1 MNQNIATGLVF
12 YRDPHDQLNF
22 LINCH
27 FEIKRPYDCSMLE
40 LHHFYL
46 LLKRGN
52 KVSTIDLPAKIFNA
66 AFLAFCYYNKKLVGI
81 SAIKRPTLSYL
92 QEVHK
97 KAGITSEIEKPF
109 LEIGYSFTLES
120 VRKKGISSALKGM
133 LLKKISNHQGI
144 IFSTSATPTSQRF
157 LLANGFRAEGN
168 PYQGIFDHHI
178 IYFERIQ

>member
-1 MNQNIATGLVF
+1 MKFTTDLVF
-12 YRDPHDQLNF
+12 YQDHHNRPKLLN
-22 LINCH
+22 NCY
-27 FEIKRPYDCSMLE
+27 FEIKRPCDCSMLQ

-52 KVSTIDLPAKIFNA
+52 KVSIIDLPAKIFNA
-66 AFLAFCYYNKKLVGI
+66 VFLAFCYHNKKLVGI

-97 KAGITSEIEKPF
+97 KAGITSETEKPF

-133 LLKKISNHQGI
+133 LLKKISDHHGI
-144 IFSTSATPTSQRF
+144 LFSTTATASSQRF
-157 LLANGFRAEGN
+157 LIANGFQAKGY
-168 PYQGIFDHHI
+168 PYQGIFDNHI